1 MGNKNTNAN
10 NIVKSET
17 NDRSLLHGS
26 SIFGKAQN
34 RIEQKVIWNCAL
46 ESQIQLNL
54 LKNVVQLLKF
64 YIF

>member
-26 SIFGKAQN
+26 SIFGKAQT
-34 RIEQKVIWNCAL
+34 E
-46 ESQIQLNL
+46 
-54 LKNVVQLLKF
+54 
-64 YIF
+64 